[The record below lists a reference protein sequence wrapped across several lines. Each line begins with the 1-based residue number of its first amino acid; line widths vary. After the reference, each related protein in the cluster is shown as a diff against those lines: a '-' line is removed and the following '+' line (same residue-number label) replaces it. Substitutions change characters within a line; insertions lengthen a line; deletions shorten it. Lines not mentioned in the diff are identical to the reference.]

1 VSASQLLETLSS
13 ARGSHLWAAVAV
25 SLLIELVLAARLR
38 IIARVQQMTPTFAQT
53 LQIDLAAKFYGL
65 FAPGGN
71 FSGSAIR
78 AYKLTRLHGDALG
91 SVASIVF
98 DRLIAT
104 ASLGFV
110 GQVFWILERPP
121 RTGSVG
127 LVLLATWL
135 LPLGLY
141 VVSRRAE
148 ASGRVSR
155 SAPRSWPAGWLHRT
169 QETVARFKDMRA
181 VTLFGTVAASVAV
194 HVLGVLL
201 YLMLAAS
208 LKVEISFVSIGW
220 IAMATTLVTMVPVT
234 VSGLGLREGTLVYLL
249 SLYGVAAADAMA
261 LSLLYFAAR
270 FLVMGLAGGLI
281 EAVGRPP
288 ASRSNTS
295 SASSDRIT
303 RPSATASTDNA
314 SASAPKYSASSAMTS
329 GSGQAMSVHANPSI
343 SSVASPSRGRSSV
356 R

>member
-1 VSASQLLETLSS
+1 
-13 ARGSHLWAAVAV
+13 
-25 SLLIELVLAARLR
+25 
-38 IIARVQQMTPTFAQT
+38 
-53 LQIDLAAKFYGL
+53 
-65 FAPGGN
+65 
-71 FSGSAIR
+71 
-78 AYKLTRLHGDALG
+78 
-91 SVASIVF
+91 
-98 DRLIAT
+98 
-104 ASLGFV
+104 
-110 GQVFWILERPP
+110 
-121 RTGSVG
+121 
-127 LVLLATWL
+127 
-135 LPLGLY
+135 
-141 VVSRRAE
+141 
-148 ASGRVSR
+148 
-155 SAPRSWPAGWLHRT
+155 
-169 QETVARFKDMRA
+169 MRA